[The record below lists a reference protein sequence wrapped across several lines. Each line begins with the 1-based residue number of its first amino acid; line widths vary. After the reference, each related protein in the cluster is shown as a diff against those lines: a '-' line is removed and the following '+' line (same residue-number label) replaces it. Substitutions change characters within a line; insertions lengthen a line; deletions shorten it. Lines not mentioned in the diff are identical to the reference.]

1 MLKSAG
7 GMGGGVG
14 AMGGMGDGSARAS
27 GHVRRY
33 VASESYAR
41 GEADSQCAAAADAAA
56 GQRSSRR
63 RALIQSRVF
72 SRSIRSRR
80 SHRSAASPPRRRF
93 DERGRKGF

>member
-56 GQRSSRR
+56 EQRPSRR

-72 SRSIRSRR
+72 SRSLRSRR
-80 SHRSAASPPRRRF
+80 SHRSAASPPPASI
-93 DERGRKGF
+93 